1 MNDVV
6 LMFVGE
12 GLVTAGTGVAIGLP
26 VAVVVARYLESLLG
40 VPPSDPATL
49 AAVAGVLLATASIAG
64 YLPARRASHIDPLGA
79 LRAE

>member
-49 AAVAGVLLATASIAG
+49 AAVAGVLLATASDRG
-64 YLPARRASHIDPLGA
+64 LPAGAPRVTHRSAGSAS
-79 LRAE
+79 R